1 MIIQYIDESTFL
13 SEEIEVSDELY
24 ETAIDIRKQ
33 YMSSVLSD
41 CSNIMLAKDKKT
53 LVFVVNFGD
62 PKKDRLAFERG
73 DNAYQIYI
81 HSLADGPLKYSKL

>member
-24 ETAIDIRKQ
+24 ETAIDIRKP
-33 YMSSVLSD
+33 YMSSYS

-62 PKKDRLAFERG
+62 HKKDRLAFERG

>member
-53 LVFVVNFGD
+53 LKHIKNFYNIAKVNKTQGW
-62 PKKDRLAFERG
+62 
-73 DNAYQIYI
+73 
-81 HSLADGPLKYSKL
+81 LKISGFSKFKEKEKRYLIRIK